1 MKCDR
6 DISVS
11 DKQVSYV
18 QSITERVNSGNF
30 CELLSYMVNKV
41 LNSFWVFK
49 YGFLFFWEGCLYFDY

>member
-18 QSITERVNSGNF
+18 QSITGRVNSGSF
-30 CELLSYMVNKV
+30 CELLSYVAKSYI
-41 LNSFWVFK
+41 LSGSFK
-49 YGFLFFWEGCLYFDY
+49 YGFLVFWEGCLHFDY